1 MRGLFF
7 KSNKIVPLNVVIAG
21 AIVVNQKIVNPN
33 VVNQEPITFKIESR
47 QVLLEFL
54 EKNNFEFANK
64 IYNDTNVYGLKYTG
78 NIYHIDEWTIFK
90 DILDIVVEN
99 NFNKFVYFYE
109 NFVKNIENQI
119 RKEEG
124 INIDESIKIYD
135 CYWKQKVT
143 IDYNIRERFKE
154 MLYSKISNL
163 ENHSNKQIYLDY
175 IKKDYLV

>member
-1 MRGLFF
+1 MRGFF
-7 KSNKIVPLNVVIAG
+7 FRSNKIVPLNVVMAG
-21 AIVVNQKIVNPN
+21 TIISYQKIVNSKAA
-33 VVNQEPITFKIESR
+33 NQDPITFKLESR

-54 EKNNFEFANK
+54 EKNNFEFAKK

-78 NIYHIDEWTIFK
+78 NIYHIDEWEIFK
-90 DILDIVVEN
+90 DIIDIVIEN

-124 INIDESIKIYD
+124 INTDETIKIYD
-135 CYWKQKVT
+135 CYWKQKIT
-143 IDYNIRERFKE
+143 IDYNIREKFQE
-154 MLYSKISNL
+154 MLFMKISNL
-163 ENHSNKQIYLDY
+163 ENHPNKQIYLDY

>member
-1 MRGLFF
+1 MRGFF
-7 KSNKIVPLNVVIAG
+7 FRSNKIVPLNVVI
-21 AIVVNQKIVNPN
+21 NQKIVNPN
-33 VVNQEPITFKIESR
+33 AVNQDPITFKIESR

-78 NIYHIDEWTIFK
+78 NIYHIDKWTIFK
-90 DILDIVVEN
+90 DIMDIVVEN
-99 NFNKFVYFYE
+99 NFNKFLYFYE

-143 IDYNIRERFKE
+143 IDYNIREKFKE

-163 ENHSNKQIYLDY
+163 ENHPNKQIYLDY